1 MNISNDPTS
10 GRILLH
16 GQGTGGISTA
26 AIERRARELADIDG
40 RSGAAITD
48 DDIARA
54 QAELMGSHLAATT
67 VEDAEGVAGLSRDLS
82 EPRSISGHE
91 TVTREGPDEEKAVER
106 LALEGVEEAQHD
118 QMLAA
123 RRRARRLD
131 EENRG

>member
-16 GQGTGGISTA
+16 GKGTGGISRA

-40 RSGAAITD
+40 RSGAMITD

-54 QAELMGSHLAATT
+54 RAELLGADLAATT
-67 VEDAEGVAGLSRDLS
+67 VEDADEIGGLSRDPS
-82 EPRSISGHE
+82 EPRSIPGHE

-123 RRRARRLD
+123 RRRQRRLD
-131 EENRG
+131 EDDRT